1 MKKLLITAAVVILTS
16 TGAFAKPMGPPG
28 YSLPT
33 PQGFGNDNHAKIT
46 TVGVFNNVSVIQSG
60 YFTRN
65 SADVSTFG
73 FGNTVILIQ
82 D

>member
-1 MKKLLITAAVVILTS
+1 MKKLLITAAVVMLTS
-16 TGAFAKPMGPPG
+16 TGAFAHSHGP
-28 YSLPT
+28 SLPT

-46 TVGVFNNVSVIQSG
+46 TAGALNSVNVIQTG
-60 YFTRN
+60 IFTRN

-73 FGNTVILIQ
+73 YGNTVILIQ